1 MILLCNCLGD
11 FNVIEDD
18 LVDYESVSSDDGN
31 DSFDNGIYFG
41 EEDLVEN
48 DLNMRR
54 VTINTAQSSPKSLR
68 RKLKKIR
75 KQTAR
80 LFDNLDRSLDNLDD
94 LQDDEEMYD
103 NCYSVYK

>member
-1 MILLCNCLGD
+1 M
-11 FNVIEDD
+11 
-18 LVDYESVSSDDGN
+18 DYESVSSDDGN

-48 DLNMRR
+48 DLNVRRR
-54 VTINTAQSSPKSLR
+54 VTINTTQSSPKSLR

-80 LFDNLDRSLDNLDD
+80 LFDNLDRNLGELGDI
-94 LQDDEEMYD
+94 QDDQEM
-103 NCYSVYK
+103 